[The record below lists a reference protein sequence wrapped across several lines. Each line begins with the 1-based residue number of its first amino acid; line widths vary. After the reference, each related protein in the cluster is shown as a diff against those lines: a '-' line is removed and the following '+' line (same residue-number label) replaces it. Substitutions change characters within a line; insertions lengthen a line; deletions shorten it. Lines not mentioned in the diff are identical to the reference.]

1 MSTNNTY
8 ECTELNNISKGLY
21 NTDSNTPSCPEL
33 YTLNTMLSYHAKM
46 ASIQT
51 DFVGGGGSGGS
62 SGSGGSVPSC
72 QELSN
77 LNNLIKNSNT
87 NDNLNIFNNQLKIMD
102 YSGAPIYILLL
113 IAIIANIFLAIPFT
127 PVFLAGFLYL
137 IILILILAILC
148 IYLIHM
154 LLFQEKV

>member
-1 MSTNNTY
+1 MTTNNTN

-33 YTLNTMLSYHAKM
+33 SLLNTMISNQAIT
-46 ASIQT
+46 ASN
-51 DFVGGGGSGGS
+51 DSNG
-62 SGSGGSVPSC
+62 C

-77 LNNLIKNSNT
+77 LNNLIKNNNSFG
-87 NDNLNIFNNQLKIMD
+87 NLNIFNNNLKIMD
-102 YSGAPIYILLL
+102 YSGGPIYILLL
-113 IAIIANIFLAIPFT
+113 IAIIANIFLAIPLT
-127 PVFLAGFLYL
+127 PVFIAGFLYL
-137 IILILILAILC
+137 IILILILAMLC

>member
-1 MSTNNTY
+1 M
-8 ECTELNNISKGLY
+8 Y

-51 DFVGGGGSGGS
+51 DFVGNGGSG
-62 SGSGGSVPSC
+62 PSC
-72 QELSN
+72 SELSN
-77 LNNLIKNSNT
+77 LNNVIKNSNDSNNT
-87 NDNLNIFNNQLKIMD
+87 NDNLNIFNNHLKIMD

-137 IILILILAILC
+137 IILILILAMLC

>member
-62 SGSGGSVPSC
+62 SGSGPSC
-72 QELSN
+72 SELSN
-77 LNNLIKNSNT
+77 LNNVIKNSNNT
-87 NDNLNIFNNQLKIMD
+87 NDNLNIFNNHLKIMD

-137 IILILILAILC
+137 IILILILAMLC

>member
-51 DFVGGGGSGGS
+51 DFVGNGGS
-62 SGSGGSVPSC
+62 SGPSC
-72 QELSN
+72 SELSN
-77 LNNLIKNSNT
+77 LNNVIKNSNNT
-87 NDNLNIFNNQLKIMD
+87 NDNLNIFNNHLKIMD

-137 IILILILAILC
+137 IILILILAMLC

>member
-1 MSTNNTY
+1 MSTNNNTY

-51 DFVGGGGSGGS
+51 DFVGGSGSG
-62 SGSGGSVPSC
+62 GSGGSVPSC

-127 PVFLAGFLYL
+127 PVFITGFLCL
-137 IILILILAILC
+137 IILILILAMLC

-154 LLFQEKV
+154 LLFQEKI

>member
-8 ECTELNNISKGLY
+8 ECTELNNISKGLH

-51 DFVGGGGSGGS
+51 DFVGN
-62 SGSGGSVPSC
+62 GGSVPSC
-72 QELSN
+72 SELSN

-87 NDNLNIFNNQLKIMD
+87 NDNLNIFNNHLKIMD

-137 IILILILAILC
+137 IILILILAMLC

>member
-1 MSTNNTY
+1 MSTNNNTY

-51 DFVGGGGSGGS
+51 DFVGSGGSGGS
-62 SGSGGSVPSC
+62 SGSVPSC

-127 PVFLAGFLYL
+127 PVFITGFLCL
-137 IILILILAILC
+137 IILILILAMLC

-154 LLFQEKV
+154 LLFQEKI

>member
-1 MSTNNTY
+1 MTTNNTN

-33 YTLNTMLSYHAKM
+33 SLLNTMISNQAIT
-46 ASIQT
+46 ASN
-51 DFVGGGGSGGS
+51 GSNGS
-62 SGSGGSVPSC
+62 NDSNGC

-77 LNNLIKNSNT
+77 LNNLIKNNNSFG
-87 NDNLNIFNNQLKIMD
+87 NLNIFNNNLKIMD
-102 YSGAPIYILLL
+102 YSGGPIYILLL
-113 IAIIANIFLAIPFT
+113 IAIIANIFLAIPLT
-127 PVFLAGFLYL
+127 PVFIAGFLYL
-137 IILILILAILC
+137 IILILILAMLC

>member
-1 MSTNNTY
+1 MSTNNNTY

-51 DFVGGGGSGGS
+51 DFVGG
-62 SGSGGSVPSC
+62 GGSVPSC

-137 IILILILAILC
+137 IILILILAMLC

>member
-1 MSTNNTY
+1 MSTNNNTY

-46 ASIQT
+46 ALIQT
-51 DFVGGGGSGGS
+51 DFVGNGGS
-62 SGSGGSVPSC
+62 SGSVPSC
-72 QELSN
+72 SELSN
-77 LNNLIKNSNT
+77 LNNVIKNSNNT
-87 NDNLNIFNNQLKIMD
+87 NDNLNIFNNHLKIMD

-137 IILILILAILC
+137 IILILILAMLC

>member
-1 MSTNNTY
+1 MSTNNNTY

-51 DFVGGGGSGGS
+51 DFVGNGGS

-127 PVFLAGFLYL
+127 PVFITGFLCL
-137 IILILILAILC
+137 IILILILAMLC

>member
-1 MSTNNTY
+1 MTTNNTN

-33 YTLNTMLSYHAKM
+33 SLLNTMISNQAIT
-46 ASIQT
+46 ASK
-51 DFVGGGGSGGS
+51 DSNDSNG
-62 SGSGGSVPSC
+62 C

-77 LNNLIKNSNT
+77 LNNLIKNSN
-87 NDNLNIFNNQLKIMD
+87 NDMNLNIFNNNLKIMD
-102 YSGAPIYILLL
+102 YSGGPIYILLL
-113 IAIIANIFLAIPFT
+113 IAIIANIFLAIPLT
-127 PVFLAGFLYL
+127 PVFIAGFLYL
-137 IILILILAILC
+137 IILILILAMLC

>member
-1 MSTNNTY
+1 
-8 ECTELNNISKGLY
+8 
-21 NTDSNTPSCPEL
+21 
-33 YTLNTMLSYHAKM
+33 MLSYHAKM

-51 DFVGGGGSGGS
+51 DFVGNGGSGGS
-62 SGSGGSVPSC
+62 SGSGPSC
-72 QELSN
+72 SELSN
-77 LNNLIKNSNT
+77 LNNVIKNSNNT
-87 NDNLNIFNNQLKIMD
+87 NDNLNIFNNHLKIMD

-137 IILILILAILC
+137 IILILILAMLC

-154 LLFQEKV
+154 LLFQEKI

>member
-1 MSTNNTY
+1 MSTNNNTY

-51 DFVGGGGSGGS
+51 DFVGG
-62 SGSGGSVPSC
+62 GGSVPSC

-127 PVFLAGFLYL
+127 PVFITGFLCL
-137 IILILILAILC
+137 IILILILAMLC

>member
-1 MSTNNTY
+1 MSTNNNTY

-51 DFVGGGGSGGS
+51 DFVGNGGS

-72 QELSN
+72 SELSN

-87 NDNLNIFNNQLKIMD
+87 NDNLNIFNNHLKIMD

-127 PVFLAGFLYL
+127 PVFLAGFLCL
-137 IILILILAILC
+137 IILILILAMLC

-154 LLFQEKV
+154 LLFQEKI

>member
-1 MSTNNTY
+1 MSTNNNTY

-51 DFVGGGGSGGS
+51 DFVGG
-62 SGSGGSVPSC
+62 GGSVPSC

-127 PVFLAGFLYL
+127 PVFITGFLFL
-137 IILILILAILC
+137 MILILILAMLC

-154 LLFQEKV
+154 LLFQEKI

>member
-1 MSTNNTY
+1 MSINNTN

-33 YTLNTMLSYHAKM
+33 
-46 ASIQT
+46 
-51 DFVGGGGSGGS
+51 
-62 SGSGGSVPSC
+62 
-72 QELSN
+72 SN
-77 LNNLIKNSNT
+77 LNNVIKNSNTNDNLNNVIKNSNT
-87 NDNLNIFNNQLKIMD
+87 NDNLNIFNNNLKIMD

-113 IAIIANIFLAIPFT
+113 IAIIANIFLAIPLT
-127 PVFLAGFLYL
+127 PVFIAGFLYL
-137 IILILILAILC
+137 IILILILAMLC

>member
-1 MSTNNTY
+1 MSTNNNTY

-51 DFVGGGGSGGS
+51 DFVGSGGSGGS
-62 SGSGGSVPSC
+62 SGSVPSC

-102 YSGAPIYILLL
+102 YSGAPIYIFLL

-127 PVFLAGFLYL
+127 PVFITGFLCL
-137 IILILILAILC
+137 IILILILAMLC

>member
-51 DFVGGGGSGGS
+51 DFVGNGGG
-62 SGSGGSVPSC
+62 VPSC
-72 QELSN
+72 SELSN

-87 NDNLNIFNNQLKIMD
+87 NDNLNIFNNHLKIMD

-137 IILILILAILC
+137 IILILILAMLC

>member
-8 ECTELNNISKGLY
+8 ECTELNNISRGLY

-33 YTLNTMLSYHAKM
+33 YTLNTMLSNHAIL
-46 ASIQT
+46 ASTQSG
-51 DFVGGGGSGGS
+51 FVGSGGSGGS
-62 SGSGGSVPSC
+62 GSLPSC
-72 QELSN
+72 PELSN

-87 NDNLNIFNNQLKIMD
+87 NDIFNSNLKIMD
-102 YSGAPIYILLL
+102 YSGGPIYILLL
-113 IAIIANIFLAIPFT
+113 IAIIANIFLAIPLT
-127 PVFLAGFLYL
+127 PVFIAGFLYL
-137 IILILILAILC
+137 IILILILAMLC

>member
-8 ECTELNNISKGLY
+8 ECTELNNISKGLH

-51 DFVGGGGSGGS
+51 DFVGN
-62 SGSGGSVPSC
+62 GGSVPSC
-72 QELSN
+72 SELSY

-87 NDNLNIFNNQLKIMD
+87 NDNLNIFNNHLKIMD

-137 IILILILAILC
+137 IILILILAMLC
-148 IYLIHM
+148 VYLIHM